1 LEWKNSTGGVSLH
14 LTHGTQT
21 RYVSGSSITSRQR
34 YMSVVIA
41 VFVSSLEREM
51 AGTRDMK
58 KSPAV
63 KSEPAFDLRGGKV
76 KLRILS
82 ASR

>member
-1 LEWKNSTGGVSLH
+1 
-14 LTHGTQT
+14 
-21 RYVSGSSITSRQR
+21 
-34 YMSVVIA
+34 MSVVIA